1 MKKLTFQSPDE
12 FNEYFKGKSPE
23 LTNIIVSCIRE
34 AMLFNKK
41 TAQLFEISFDGMD
54 TVFEISLTKNQW
66 VVALQNCLSHYE
78 EWEMG
83 DDAIDTY
90 LLIKD
95 VKAW

>member
-1 MKKLTFQSPDE
+1 MKQLSFRTPDE
-12 FNEYFKGKSPE
+12 FSEFFKAKNPE
-23 LTNIIVSCIRE
+23 LTNTISNAIRE
-34 AMLFNKK
+34 AMSFNKK
-41 TAQLFEISFDGMD
+41 TAQLFEISFEGVD

-66 VVALQNCLSHYE
+66 VVALENCLSHYE
-78 EWEMG
+78 EWQMG